1 MDRIM
6 NNDAHSLTTKGT
18 KVESECSF
26 LHAECDYL
34 VLHKCIILTG
44 CTKDPCRGGPYFF
57 ICIIKLLNHRKK
69 TPKFVK
75 IWAYA
80 RTTEFQKILE
90 KSKLTNIK
98 QDTRVHMLS
107 RAIFFSGREIFA
119 SYSCMVIQFYTEGL
133 QKHKWA
139 LQTMPWV
146 FFTTLEPWSIL
157 RIQPIQVTKQWLH
170 YVSSLD

>member
-34 VLHKCIILTG
+34 VLYKCIILTG

-69 TPKFVK
+69 APKFVK

-80 RTTEFQKILE
+80 RTEFQKILE

-98 QDTRVHMLS
+98 QDTRVHKLS
-107 RAIFFSGREIFA
+107 HAIFFSGREIFG
-119 SYSCMVIQFYTEGL
+119 SYSCMVIQFYAARFADTQVSTSNNAFGIFQSGEL
-133 QKHKWA
+133 YIHFKHGA
-139 LQTMPWV
+139 
-146 FFTTLEPWSIL
+146 F
-157 RIQPIQVTKQWLH
+157 
-170 YVSSLD
+170 